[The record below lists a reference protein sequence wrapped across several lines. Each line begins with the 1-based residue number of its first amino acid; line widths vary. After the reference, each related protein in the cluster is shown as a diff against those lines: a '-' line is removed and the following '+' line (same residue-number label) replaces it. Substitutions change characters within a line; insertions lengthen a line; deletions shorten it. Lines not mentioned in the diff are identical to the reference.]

1 MPLRE
6 VPSHGHAA
14 YDHELGKPRLRA
26 DYARPERG
34 GFHRADDP
42 VGARANADA
51 APLDRRQRWL
61 DRRHRRHR
69 PALHA
74 RRLAPAAPSAAF
86 GQIATSPRRSAL
98 SRQGWRCFRTCTFDV
113 IGNVDADVS
122 FPPDFF
128 AYLLDQ
134 FAADPKLGVA
144 GTHYVEGDFHSFRD
158 SFINPEHVNGQC
170 QLFRRACFE
179 DIGGYVPIEGGG
191 IDWVA
196 VTTARMKGWTTRSFG
211 ERVFEHHRKMGTAGG
226 NELRARYAY
235 GKKDYALGGHPMWQL
250 LRGCYQMMRP
260 PYVVGGLLLLAGYFG
275 SWLSGAPRNVSPE
288 LMKFYRSEQMK
299 RLRDVA
305 ATWSLSRHPRRS
317 KTPAELHPG
326 DGRI

>member
-1 MPLRE
+1 MDTPPTTTDSANL
-6 VPSHGHAA
+6 
-14 YDHELGKPRLRA
+14 
-26 DYARPERG
+26 DYVLITPARNE
-34 GFHRADDP
+34 
-42 VGARANADA
+42 
-51 APLDRRQRWL
+51 
-61 DRRHRRHR
+61 
-69 PALHA
+69 
-74 RRLAPAAPSAAF
+74 AAF
-86 GQIATSPRRSAL
+86 IERTIHSVLAQTRTPRRWIVVSDGSTDGTDDIVRRYTHVGWLRLLRLPGDGPRNFAAKVRAFEAGLAL
-98 SRQGWRCFRTCTFDV
+98 LQDVPCDV

-158 SFINPEHVNGQC
+158 SFINPAHVNGQC

-226 NELRARYAY
+226 TELMARYRY
-235 GKKDYALGGHPMWQL
+235 GKKDYKLGGILSGRFFAPSIRPRRNRIL
-250 LRGCYQMMRP
+250 LVASFY
-260 PYVVGGLLLLAGYFG
+260 YVVHSLCVVR
-275 SWLSGAPRNVSPE
+275 SKRPVSRE
-288 LMKFYRSEQMK
+288 LMAFLQKREQLERMKSALRSAG
-299 RLRDVA
+299 RPVFRRTA
-305 ATWSLSRHPRRS
+305 AL
-317 KTPAELHPG
+317 PAENT
-326 DGRI
+326 RRNSR